1 MTAIQMNTNRS
12 FAIYNNTEVVI
23 GKGSQANIIVSNPII
38 SRAHAKISCRNG
50 VCTIQDLGSKNG
62 TFVGDEKILGSNTV
76 TLANGMYI
84 TLGNE
89 IFQFKN

>member
-1 MTAIQMNTNRS
+1 MTVVASLIQMNTNRS

-50 VCTIQDLGSKNG
+50 VCTIQDLGSKKRHVRG
-62 TFVGDEKILGSNTV
+62 RREKFWAAI
-76 TLANGMYI
+76 
-84 TLGNE
+84 
-89 IFQFKN
+89 Q